1 MNSSPKK
8 DIPLFRI
15 STGIL
20 FLLAFGAI
28 CYSVMNVT
36 EMVRF
41 IGNPEFSTVEDLFIL
56 SAIAILLGI
65 GGPIGFVNAV
75 YGAIAFK
82 CRFAF
87 EKSNRCLI
95 AGLVIIAI
103 QIATLIF
110 LLLFVYQSRSRLLA
124 LGVEFYQVLL
134 ISIAPFLVGI
144 GILCLIVYGALQM
157 KREYIESRQQ
167 H

>member
-1 MNSSPKK
+1 
-8 DIPLFRI
+8 
-15 STGIL
+15 
-20 FLLAFGAI
+20 
-28 CYSVMNVT
+28 
-36 EMVRF
+36 
-41 IGNPEFSTVEDLFIL
+41 
-56 SAIAILLGI
+56 
-65 GGPIGFVNAV
+65 
-75 YGAIAFK
+75 
-82 CRFAF
+82 
-87 EKSNRCLI
+87 LI
-95 AGLVIIAI
+95 AGFVIIAI

-144 GILCLIVYGALQM
+144 GILCLIVYGASQM